1 MRDRMRFA
9 PAAVLAFG
17 CLLMLSVQAQRTM
30 ALQAPLAALPDPL
43 PGYTRTDL
51 TVPAEEQRV
60 AGMTSYTS
68 RVYLQDSV
76 EAFGLYVGFYES
88 QRQGRTVHSP
98 KNCLPGAGWEA
109 MSSNRIMV
117 AMPGAA
123 ADSAEINRYL
133 IGNQSQR
140 ALVYY
145 WYQGRGRVAANEY
158 AVKWNLLRD
167 AALRRRTDEALVRLV
182 IPVTPERSVAQADSM
197 AVAAARTLVPTL
209 RHYLPS

>member
-17 CLLMLSVQAQRTM
+17 CVLLLSVQAQRTL
-30 ALQAPLAALPDPL
+30 ALQAPLAQLPDPL
-43 PGYTRTDL
+43 PGYTRTDV
-51 TVPAEEQRV
+51 TVPAEEARV
-60 AGMTSYTS
+60 AGMTSYTN
-68 RVYLQDSV
+68 RVYMRDSV
-76 EAFGLYVGFYES
+76 EAYGLYVGFYES
-88 QRQGRTVHSP
+88 QQQGRTVHSP

-109 MSSNRIMV
+109 MDANRIMLG
-117 AMPGAA
+117 MPGA
-123 ADSAEINRYL
+123 DSVPVNRYL
-133 IGNQSQR
+133 IGDQLGRR

-158 AVKWNLLRD
+158 LVKWNLLRD

-182 IPVTPERSVAQADSM
+182 IPVTPDRSIAQADSM
-197 AVAAARTLVPTL
+197 AVTAARRLIPSL

>member
-9 PAAVLAFG
+9 PAAVLALG
-17 CLLMLSVQAQRTM
+17 CLMMLSVQAQRTM
-30 ALQAPLAALPDPL
+30 ALQAPLSALPDPL

-51 TVPAEEQRV
+51 TVPEDERRV

-68 RVYLQDSV
+68 RVYMRDST

-109 MSSNRIMV
+109 MSSERVML
-117 AMPGAA
+117 AMPGG
-123 ADSAEINRYL
+123 DSVEVNRYL
-133 IGNQSQR
+133 IGNLSQR

-182 IPVTPERSVAQADSM
+182 IPITPTRSIADADRM
-197 AVAAARTLVPTL
+197 AVDAARSLVPNL
-209 RHYLPS
+209 RHFLPT

>member
-30 ALQAPLAALPDPL
+30 ALQAPLSALPDPL

-51 TVPAEEQRV
+51 TVPEEEARV

-68 RVYLQDSV
+68 RVYLRDSV
-76 EAFGLYVGFYES
+76 EAFGLYVGFYDS

-109 MSSNRIMV
+109 MSSERIMV
-117 AMPGAA
+117 PMPSG
-123 ADSAEINRYL
+123 DSAEVNRYL
-133 IGNQSQR
+133 IGNLSQR

-182 IPVTPERSVAQADSM
+182 IPITPDRSIADADRM
-197 AVAAARTLVPTL
+197 AVDAARSLVPNL

>member
-1 MRDRMRFA
+1 MRDRTRFA

-30 ALQAPLAALPDPL
+30 ALQAPLSALPDPL

-51 TVPAEEQRV
+51 TVPEEEARV

-68 RVYLQDSV
+68 RVYLRDSV

-109 MSSNRIMV
+109 MSSERIMV
-117 AMPGAA
+117 GMPGA
-123 ADSAEINRYL
+123 DSVQVNRYL
-133 IGNQSQR
+133 IGNKAQR

-182 IPVTPERSVAQADSM
+182 IPVTPERSIEDADRM
-197 AVAAARTLVPTL
+197 AVDAARSLVPNL